1 MRSPSRGITCPKFC
15 NQPCPRNQ
23 RAQAT
28 LQDRGRREDRV
39 LAAPTVSQAVAKEL
53 CCLQAYR
60 FGGFTP
66 AFPAQ
71 WLYGLYEIVLVT
83 LLFVTPSPCE
93 TLASSRVDACIGA
106 SDPNDFTVRKDRAR
120 QSRLYVHRFPPPRL
134 RRWPTPLWW
143 DRMAGVLRLI
153 CPTCQSIYF

>member
-39 LAAPTVSQAVAKEL
+39 LAAPAVSQAVAKEI
-53 CCLQAYR
+53 CCLRAYR

-83 LLFVTPSPCE
+83 GFLATIAGSKLSPLTNLTPAPGRRTQTISPYASSALVSRC
-93 TLASSRVDACIGA
+93 LASTAPC
-106 SDPNDFTVRKDRAR
+106 
-120 QSRLYVHRFPPPRL
+120 
-134 RRWPTPLWW
+134 
-143 DRMAGVLRLI
+143 
-153 CPTCQSIYF
+153 